1 MRISRYLS
9 GMISLIILAA
19 TLILEILP
27 YGAVLIFSSGPNERI
42 KQTFSYFS
50 LTPFGYANFFPLL
63 TAILTVF
70 VTILSVI
77 AIIRR
82 MKVTQLQNTAFIC
95 TIIALMCSIIP
106 TLMFGIAYMSIVG
119 IAISILLLI
128 SVIFQAFS
136 NRGENS

>member
-1 MRISRYLS
+1 
-9 GMISLIILAA
+9 
-19 TLILEILP
+19 
-27 YGAVLIFSSGPNERI
+27 
-42 KQTFSYFS
+42 
-50 LTPFGYANFFPLL
+50 
-63 TAILTVF
+63 
-70 VTILSVI
+70 
-77 AIIRR
+77 